1 MVSETE
7 QELTAR
13 LNRETAKIPWTEL
26 QRFYAR
32 GELILVDKA
41 MDLIQVA
48 CQLSLDNKEVLQRW
62 LNQRQVTKAND
73 QHAMQWQEQQP
84 YLWAV
89 VVAPWVLVQEVV
101 SKEDKEAH

>member
-1 MVSETE
+1 MSETE

-13 LNRETAKIPWTEL
+13 LNRETAKIPWADL

-48 CQLSLDNKEVLQRW
+48 CQISLDNKEVLQQW
-62 LNQRQVTKAND
+62 LNQGQVVKAGD
-73 QHAMQWQEQQP
+73 QHAMQWQERQP

-89 VVAPWVLVQEVV
+89 VVAPWVLVQEVA
-101 SKEDKEAH
+101 SKEDQEAH

>member
-1 MVSETE
+1 MPETE
-7 QELTAR
+7 QELAAR
-13 LNRETAKIPWTEL
+13 LNRETAKIPWAEL

-48 CQLSLDNKEVLQRW
+48 CQISLDNKEVLQQW
-62 LNQRQVTKAND
+62 LNQGQVTKAND
-73 QHAMQWQEQQP
+73 QHALEWQERQP

-101 SKEDKEAH
+101 SKENKEAH